1 MKQWVVMAKKA
12 DFDALAQQFHIS
24 PMLARIIR
32 NRDMVTPEEIG
43 LFLNG
48 TLDDLYDPMRLYGM
62 REAADMLKEAVHS
75 DDKIRVIG
83 DYDVDGVCST
93 YILVTA
99 LERMGANVS
108 WQLPDRMVDGYGLN
122 ARIVEKAH
130 EDQIDLILTCDN
142 GIAAV
147 SEIALAK
154 EYGMKV
160 IVTDHHEAP
169 PELPC
174 ADVIV
179 DPKQPACSYP
189 YPEICGAVVAW
200 KLVQVLSKDTGIQ
213 MPADHLQFAAL
224 ATVCDVMPLLH
235 ENRIIVRYGLEAM
248 RGTENTGLGALMD
261 VTKCS
266 GIRLSPYHAGFI
278 LGPCVNATGRLD
290 LAGRA
295 LNLFLSEDRNEAV
308 TIARELQELNESRR
322 NMTLQ
327 ATDRA
332 IRIVREGDAV
342 NPVMED
348 DRVLVVY
355 MPDCHESIAGIV
367 AGKVKEAFYRPTIV
381 LTGGNEPLGTEL
393 EVQSA
398 ENEPLTPSPMVHPGV
413 HIVKGSARSIEAYN
427 MFEALCAISE
437 LFTKFGGHKMAAGLS
452 LPKDNIGE
460 LRRRLNENAHLTAEE
475 LTEKVKIDIP
485 MPIRYA
491 TREFVAELERLGPF
505 GNGNPTPNFAQKGL
519 VIADLEVRGENRNV
533 VNLRFEHETAET
545 VWFGDGNAF
554 AAQYHTG
561 DKVSVVYQPKFRE
574 YRGVRSIQ
582 MQIKEI
588 KPDTT

>member
-130 EDQIDLILTCDN
+130 EDQIDLLLTCDN

-213 MPADHLQFAAL
+213 MSADHLQFAAL

-248 RGTENTGLGALMD
+248 RRTENTGLRALMD

-266 GIRLSPYHAGFI
+266 GIQLSPYHAGFI

-295 LNLFLSEDRNEAV
+295 LNS
-308 TIARELQELNESRR
+308 
-322 NMTLQ
+322 
-327 ATDRA
+327 
-332 IRIVREGDAV
+332 
-342 NPVMED
+342 
-348 DRVLVVY
+348 
-355 MPDCHESIAGIV
+355 
-367 AGKVKEAFYRPTIV
+367 
-381 LTGGNEPLGTEL
+381 
-393 EVQSA
+393 
-398 ENEPLTPSPMVHPGV
+398 
-413 HIVKGSARSIEAYN
+413 
-427 MFEALCAISE
+427 
-437 LFTKFGGHKMAAGLS
+437 
-452 LPKDNIGE
+452 
-460 LRRRLNENAHLTAEE
+460 
-475 LTEKVKIDIP
+475 
-485 MPIRYA
+485 
-491 TREFVAELERLGPF
+491 
-505 GNGNPTPNFAQKGL
+505 
-519 VIADLEVRGENRNV
+519 
-533 VNLRFEHETAET
+533 
-545 VWFGDGNAF
+545 
-554 AAQYHTG
+554 
-561 DKVSVVYQPKFRE
+561 
-574 YRGVRSIQ
+574 
-582 MQIKEI
+582 
-588 KPDTT
+588 

>member
-62 REAADMLKEAVHS
+62 REAADMLEEAVREGS
-75 DDKIRVIG
+75 KIRVIG

-99 LERMGANVS
+99 LKRMGAEVS

-381 LTGGNEPLGTEL
+381 LTGGNEPPGTEL

-398 ENEPLTPSPMVHPGV
+398 ENEPLTPSPMV

-485 MPIRYA
+485 MPIRYV